1 MVAVGLGS
9 FTKDSLNKALVE
21 LKSFED
27 EIGDE
32 AFFNDIKSANGSNGL
47 QILFNTMNSGT
58 WQGGGGS
65 KSSTDIIGL
74 VSTFESQIEGLIVE
88 NSNDKTAS
96 VSKVRGAKKWLEE
109 NISPVKEAPTRCY
122 TLMGG
127 LFSKNDPSVYTNL
140 YFHIPGEGVDRQER
154 VTAQKGSQIISDVAV
169 SATGLKYSK
178 SKTDAARSSLHAG
191 VYVKPEDMSGNSIND
206 LATGKIRLSYND
218 SLGAWESTQTILA
231 RLITPV
237 AAAGNTAFQM
247 PDEDSD
253 GFLQNDSDG
262 DLFYSRGSEYYTGN
276 FASGLAVPVSAQDG
290 NPNLFGPN
298 LIIEYNAKR
307 VEKIRV
313 VNRSEKSFTAGTLV
327 MCTLIGAEWIIQEF
341 SIAGEGLPTKMGAW
355 TFSKLIANSDAFFR
369 DAAMSNEM
377 WSAGKYEYKARQNWY
392 FSWKNGVA
400 GGSSSMLPF
409 HDATEIMSLNDG
421 SNVSFNPSL
430 GYFVAS
436 SFDSA
441 KYIQYTNVT
450 TAMAAFTT
458 DALMGSHLKNWWGPS
473 FPDGYQASLA
483 AGVNNSGPA
492 GINSDLYFPGYSFN
506 GPREDTPAD
515 MAVNG
520 YYSDDNSSSPIL
532 PLDHWQSLLNSNTL
546 YSAAS
551 QYRSDIS
558 SSPTVAQSRG
568 LTPAN
573 PNHIQFSPLPA
584 EMVIHS
590 DPYASSLGGGGG
602 AILSG
607 GQGGL
612 LQQITNT
619 GEQEV
624 VGTTTSFEKR
634 KEIKEVMDGYA
645 NGDSHMFGNM
655 FSRFSSLNVGSYL
668 PYDHFI
674 KSTPLSKPLG
684 TLTIYEDDDYEKEG
698 LNLVGITAAINRFTR
713 PGGGTINMEVF
724 EDFGAPM
731 FQSALPGQAPQFST
745 MAAVFGFVAFTPG
758 TSPRNIGWNQYGSAV
773 GAYNYFGTTA
783 LHCRVFDAW
792 PRENTIWDTR
802 YFAALHFNSSGSEV
816 DFPVPTL
823 SDGSFPSAGSL
834 VTHESDYKATSDWT
848 KDPIRRGMLLTSGGF
863 AYKKLTIGLS
873 PSSMKVIQGPI
884 SAGNYLD
891 KRANIEMIFDSS
903 GGVSFGSDEFG
914 NALSGE
920 DLNPGSFGDRYY
932 DDSDPNNI
940 IDETGY
946 IVKLDGG
953 GVISFKGEVRYITK
967 LDAGPK
973 EHGGIKRL
981 TSGTG
986 DEAGRITGNKS
997 TEFGLDPNDSG
1008 QYDAYFFFHN
1018 DISHTFQF
1026 AYSGSQYPGYA
1037 QYVTLNIS

>member
-1 MVAVGLGS
+1 MGLSSGNAYSSSTEFHSFVTNDPKMVAVGLGS
-9 FTKDSLNKALVE
+9 FTRDSLNKALVE

-32 AFFNDIKSANGSNGL
+32 DFFNDIKSANGSNGL
-47 QILFNTMNSGT
+47 QILFNTMNSGS

-65 KSSTDIIGL
+65 KSSNDIIGL
-74 VSTFESQIEGLIVE
+74 ISTFESTIEGLIVE
-88 NSNDKTAS
+88 NSNDKSAS
-96 VSKVRGAKKWLEE
+96 VSKVKGAKKWLEA
-109 NISPVKEAPTRCY
+109 NISPVKETSSRCY

-178 SKTDAARSSLHAG
+178 SKTEAARSSLHAG
-191 VYVKPEDMSGNSIND
+191 VYVRPDDMSGNSIND

-218 SLGAWESTQTILA
+218 SLGSWESTQTILA

-253 GFLQNDSDG
+253 GFLQNDADG

-276 FASGLAVPVSAQDG
+276 FSSGLAVPVSAQDG

-298 LIIEYNAKR
+298 IIIEYNAKR
-307 VEKIRV
+307 IEKIRV
-313 VNRSEKSFTAGTLV
+313 INRSEKSFTAGTLV
-327 MCTLIGAEWIIQEF
+327 MCTLIGSEWIIQEF

-369 DAAMSNEM
+369 DAGMSNEM

-392 FSWKNGVA
+392 FSWKNSIA

-421 SNVSFNPSL
+421 SNVAFNPSL
-430 GYFVAS
+430 GYFAAS

-483 AGVNNSGPA
+483 TGVNNSGPA
-492 GINSDLYFPGYSFN
+492 GINSSLYFPGYSFN

-532 PLDHWQSLLNSNTL
+532 PLDYWQSLLNSNTL

-551 QYRSDIS
+551 QYRSEIYNS
-558 SSPTVAQSRG
+558 QTVMQSRG

-573 PNHIQFSPLPA
+573 PNHIQFSPLQA
-584 EMVIHS
+584 EMVIQS
-590 DPYASSLGGGGG
+590 DPLVSSLPDG
-602 AILSG
+602 AERKDI
-607 GQGGL
+607 
-612 LQQITNT
+612 
-619 GEQEV
+619 QERMN
-624 VGTTTSFEKR
+624 GAE
-634 KEIKEVMDGYA
+634 GA
-645 NGDSHMFGNM
+645 NGDSHMFGQM

-668 PYDHFI
+668 PYDHHI

-684 TLTIYEDDDYEKEG
+684 TLLLYIDDDIEKEG

-713 PGGGTINMEVF
+713 PGGGTVNMEVY
-724 EDFGAPM
+724 EDFGPPM

-745 MAAVFGFVAFTPG
+745 VAAFFGVVAFTPG
-758 TSPRNIGWNQYGSAV
+758 TAPRSIGWNQYGSPI
-773 GAYNYFGTTA
+773 GGHNYFGTTA

-802 YFAALHFNSSGSEV
+802 YFAALHFNSSGPEV

-823 SDGSFPSAGSL
+823 SDGSFPSAGSS
-834 VTHESDYKATSDWT
+834 VTHESGFKATSDWT

-873 PSSMKVIQGPI
+873 PSSMKVIKGPI
-884 SAGNYLD
+884 SAGNFLD
-891 KRANIEMIFDSS
+891 KRGNIEMTFDSS

-953 GVISFKGEVRYITK
+953 GVVSFQGQVRYITK
-967 LDAGPK
+967 LDTGPK

-1026 AYSGSQYPGYA
+1026 QYGRTQYPGYA